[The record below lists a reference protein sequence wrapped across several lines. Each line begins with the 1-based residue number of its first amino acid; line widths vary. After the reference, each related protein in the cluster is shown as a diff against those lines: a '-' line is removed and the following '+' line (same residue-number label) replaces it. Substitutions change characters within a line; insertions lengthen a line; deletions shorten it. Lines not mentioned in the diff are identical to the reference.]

1 MAISKITKNDAL
13 EYHKSGRPGKLE
25 VIPTKPHR
33 TQRDLALA
41 YSPGVAEASLAINS
55 NEEDSYLYTGKG
67 NLVGVISNGT
77 AVLGLGD
84 IGPNAS
90 KPVMEGKGLLFKIF
104 ADIDVFD
111 IEVSETDPE
120 KFIAIVKAIAPTF
133 GGINLED
140 IKAPECFEIEERLK
154 AELDIPVMHD
164 DQHGTAIISAA
175 GLLNALSLNGKKIDE
190 IKLVVNGAGAAAI
203 SCSRLYKALGV
214 KSENIVMCDS
224 RGVINKKRTNLSK
237 QKLEFITDREI
248 NTLAEALVNADM
260 FLGLSVADALS
271 VDMLKSMAENP
282 IVFALANPNP
292 EISYD
297 LALATR
303 KDVIMAT
310 GRSDFPNQINNVLG
324 FPYIFRGALDVR
336 ATAINEEMKI
346 ACVHAIAALSREPV
360 PETVIDA
367 YDSKNIVF
375 GREYIVPK
383 ALDSRLISTVA
394 TAVAKAAITSG
405 VARKEIADWEKYKAD
420 LNKKLGIDNELL
432 RTINNKARRAPKRVV
447 YPEGDNYNIIKAASI
462 AVSEK
467 IAYPILLG
475 AKKTI
480 TALAKENEVD
490 LQGIEIFD
498 IDDPKNIDLRTEYT
512 ARLHKKRER
521 AGYTYKVACE
531 RMNIRSYFAAMMVE
545 SGDADAMIIGFNTKY
560 NEAKY
565 ITESIIG
572 KRDDVSELTGV
583 NVVITNKGPLFFADT
598 TNTINPNVEN
608 MISTTLSTAEVLRQF
623 NITPRIAMLSYA
635 NFGSVK
641 TGNPAMVKDA
651 VAYLHQHYPEMIVDG
666 EISVDFALNTEKR
679 QQTFPFTKLQ
689 KENVNTL
696 IFPSLDTASMSY
708 KLLREL
714 GGFDGF
720 GPILVGTAKPVHIIG
735 LNAATRDIVNMTAMA
750 VVDTQ
755 TRNHLIKKK

>member
-1 MAISKITKNDAL
+1 MATPKITKNDAL

-25 VIPTKPHR
+25 VIPTKPYR

-55 NEEDSYLYTGKG
+55 NEEDAYLYTGKG

-84 IGPNAS
+84 IGPDAS

-164 DQHGTAIISAA
+164 DQHGTAIISAS
-175 GLLNALSLNGKKIDE
+175 GLLNALFLNGKKIED
-190 IKLVVNGAGAAAI
+190 IKVVVNGAGAAAI
-203 SCSRLYKALGV
+203 SCTRLYKALGV
-214 KSENIVMCDS
+214 KPENVVMCDS
-224 RGVINKKRTNLSK
+224 RGVINRKRTNLSK
-237 QKLEFITDREI
+237 QKQEFVTDREI
-248 NTLAEALVNADM
+248 DTLTEALVDADM
-260 FLGLSVADALS
+260 FLGLSVANAMS
-271 VDMLKSMAENP
+271 VEMLKSMAKDP

-292 EISYD
+292 EIDYE

-346 ACVHAIAALSREPV
+346 ACVNAIANLSREPV

-367 YDSKNIVF
+367 YDSRNIVF
-375 GREYIVPK
+375 GKEYIVPK

-394 TAVAKAAITSG
+394 TAVAKAAIASG
-405 VARKEIADWEKYKAD
+405 VARKEITDWKKYKAD

-432 RTINNKARRAPKRVV
+432 RTLNNKARRDPKRVV

-462 AVSEK
+462 AVSERL
-467 IAYPILLG
+467 AYPILLG
-475 AKKTI
+475 CKTTITNLAKKY
-480 TALAKENEVD
+480 EVD
-490 LQGIEIFD
+490 LNGIEIFD
-498 IDDPKNIDLRTEYT
+498 INDPNNQELRTEYT
-512 ARLHKKRER
+512 KRLHKKRER
-521 AGYTYKVACE
+521 TGYTYKVACE
-531 RMNIRSYFAAMMVE
+531 RMLSRNYFAAMMVE
-545 SGDADAMIIGFNTKY
+545 SGDADAMIIGFNTTY
-560 NEAKY
+560 NNAKY
-565 ITESIIG
+565 ITENIIG
-572 KRDDVSELTGV
+572 KGENVSEFTGV
-583 NVVITNKGPLFFADT
+583 NVVITNNGPLFFADT
-598 TNTINPNVEN
+598 TNTISPNTEN
-608 MISTTLSTAEVLRQF
+608 MISTTLSTAEVLQRF

-641 TGNPAMVKDA
+641 TGSPAMVKEA
-651 VAYLHQHYPEMIVDG
+651 VTYLHKHYPDMIIDG

-714 GGFDGF
+714 GGFEGF

-735 LNAATRDIVNMTAMA
+735 LNAPTRDIVNMTSMA
-750 VVDTQ
+750 VVDAQ
-755 TRNHLIKKK
+755 THNYMNEKK